1 MSRIGNYEFPTP
13 LRISVGAACYPTHA
27 VDADSLKNQAVSRP
41 VVSWR
46 GGPQGGRSSTPRH

>member
-1 MSRIGNYEFPTP
+1 MARIRSYDFPTP

-27 VDADSLKNQAVSRP
+27 GDADSLRRQAMSHP

-46 GGPQGGRSSTPRH
+46 GGSSSARTGN